1 MRVILNMG
9 RFLLQFFPLTVFLKV
24 AFLNGTP
31 QTAEWL
37 NAFIWGGSA
46 AIIQLTL
53 SSLFSQGYPLNRII
67 LGVNVYLILGGMS
80 VFTNQIEL
88 LEILNNLKES
98 GIFLC
103 ILIVGV
109 FTTIASK
116 AGFVG
121 AFEISM
127 RRDIRRYSMWLI
139 VIAFFAVT
147 ASFWFRG
154 QMIISAA
161 MPLIVLSVA
170 TRLFKR
176 RLQRGQDE
184 FTLMR
189 DGG

>member
-1 MRVILNMG
+1 
-9 RFLLQFFPLTVFLKV
+9 
-24 AFLNGTP
+24 
-31 QTAEWL
+31 
-37 NAFIWGGSA
+37 
-46 AIIQLTL
+46 
-53 SSLFSQGYPLNRII
+53 
-67 LGVNVYLILGGMS
+67 
-80 VFTNQIEL
+80 
-88 LEILNNLKES
+88 
-98 GIFLC
+98 
-103 ILIVGV
+103 
-109 FTTIASK
+109 
-116 AGFVG
+116 
-121 AFEISM
+121 
-127 RRDIRRYSMWLI
+127 MWLI